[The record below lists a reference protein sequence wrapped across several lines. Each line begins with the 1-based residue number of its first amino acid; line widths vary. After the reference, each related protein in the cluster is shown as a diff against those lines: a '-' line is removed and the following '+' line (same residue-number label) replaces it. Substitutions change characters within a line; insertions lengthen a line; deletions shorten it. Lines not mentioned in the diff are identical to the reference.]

1 MPVCDIKSWALR
13 SNSRDP
19 EVNLQHLKT
28 FIRIAELG
36 SLSKASDRMRIAQ
49 PALSRQMKL
58 LQEEIGIPLFERHRR
73 GMRVTQAGED
83 LLQRVSGLIRQLD
96 QVYADVRSSSG
107 ATSGHVA
114 FGIVP
119 TVSDVLAARLVGRVA
134 ADFPGISLRIVEGY
148 AGHLLEWLQKGE
160 IDVAIMYGPQA
171 NLHIKSYELV
181 TEDLVLVG
189 PSDGDIGPANPVSVA
204 AFARMPLVLPSRPHG
219 LRVLLEGAALKAKT
233 KLDVRFEADSF
244 RVLKD
249 LVEKGLGYTALPL
262 SAVALEV
269 KQGRLRYAPLAQPK
283 VTRELILGIPD
294 GLVSH
299 ATRKTIDLAR
309 QEIATLVRSG
319 DWQAKLQFTPGRPWR

>member
-1 MPVCDIKSWALR
+1 M
-13 SNSRDP
+13 
-19 EVNLQHLKT
+19 NLQHLKT

-58 LQEEIGIPLFERHRR
+58 LQEEIGVPLFERHRR
-73 GMRVTQAGED
+73 GMRVTQAGEE
-83 LLQRVSGLIRQLD
+83 LLRRVSGLIRQLD
-96 QVYADVRSSSG
+96 QVYADVRSTAG
-107 ATSGHVA
+107 APSGHVA

-119 TVSDVLAARLVGRVA
+119 TLSDVLAARLVGRVA

-160 IDVAIMYGPQA
+160 IDVAIVYGPQS
-171 NLHIKSYELV
+171 NLHIKSYELLL
-181 TEDLVLVG
+181 EDLVVVG
-189 PSDGDIGPANPVSVA
+189 PPGSEISPAAPVSMA
-204 AFARMPLVLPSRPHG
+204 AFAKLPLVLPSRPHG
-219 LRVLLEGAALKAKT
+219 LRVLLEGAASKAKA

-262 SAVALEV
+262 SAISLEA
-269 KQGRLRYAPLAQPK
+269 KQGRLRYAPLNQPK

-294 GLVSH
+294 GMVSN
-299 ATRKTIDLAR
+299 ATRKTIDVAR

-319 DWQAKLQFTPGRPWR
+319 DLHARLQFTPGRPWR